1 MGDNVYIIGTILQLY
16 NTFLYGI
23 IAAAA
28 IKRFKDTLVA
38 VV

>member
-1 MGDNVYIIGTILQLY
+1 MGDNVYILGTILQLY

-23 IAAAA
+23 IAAA